1 MGSDHPWR
9 QPGDSTSDEIFMT
22 EVLWN
27 PAREDESPTI
37 DAAGN
42 RMVMRVGPGGWRPAH
57 VVTLAAATCFT
68 NALLRLANAAGIP
81 ILGYIWSS
89 RLRVSIDVRDVPTLT
104 LSPCFIVATDD
115 QASDLRALCA
125 RAAESSPVCR
135 LLRGR
140 LLLAPDIQV
149 VGSFENSPDG

>member
-1 MGSDHPWR
+1 MRSDNPWR
-9 QPGDSTSDEIFMT
+9 EPGASISDEIFMT

-27 PAREDESPTI
+27 PPREDQPATI
-37 DAAGN
+37 DAAAD

-57 VVTLAAATCFT
+57 VITLAAATCFT
-68 NALLRLANAAGIP
+68 NALRRLAEAAGIP
-81 ILGYIWSS
+81 ILGYVWSS
-89 RLRVSIDVRDVPTLT
+89 RLRVSVDVRDVPTLT
-104 LSPCFIVATDD
+104 LSPCFVVATDE

-140 LLLAPDIQV
+140 LVLAPDIHV
-149 VGSFENSPDG
+149 VGSFERSPDE